1 MRTLLLI
8 VIAGLLAAACG
19 ASNGGLRD
27 EGFVAAGETAVVS
40 PPDMTGDAAAA
51 TTPAALVPGPGVA
64 FVYLLRYDQPEP
76 TRRSVPVGMGIVESS
91 IRDLLVGPSA
101 AEGLLHYS
109 TALLPDTRL
118 LAFSID
124 NRTAIIDLSAM
135 PTSSVGKGS
144 EALLALYQ
152 LVYTATAS
160 GGVDAVKVRVN
171 GRAYGLGSLSG
182 GSSALEQSLTRADLS
197 FVIAVETLA
206 GSSGCAVAKVGA
218 APLIGA
224 PTLTLRRP
232 LDGELVEN
240 TIKIRGSVQSR
251 GGPLV
256 IRILQDGLEVTNR
269 IIDEKCRGNFAASI
283 PVPRTL
289 DGAVD
294 VVVIAPGIDGAPA
307 ASAQVVVMIAG

>member
-1 MRTLLLI
+1 MRILLLM

-19 ASNGGLRD
+19 ASNSGLRD

-40 PPDMTGDAAAA
+40 PPDMTGDAAAT
-51 TTPAALVPGPGVA
+51 TTPAALVPDPGVA

-76 TRRSVPVGMGIVESS
+76 TRRSIPVGMGIVESS

-135 PTSSVGKGS
+135 PSVGKGS

-171 GRAYGLGSLSG
+171 GRAYGLGSVSG

-218 APLIGA
+218 APFSGA
-224 PTLTLRRP
+224 PTVTLRRP
-232 LDGELVEN
+232 FDGEVVEN
-240 TIKIRGSVQSR
+240 TILLRGSVQSR

-269 IIDEKCRGNFAASI
+269 IIDEKCRGNFSASI

-294 VVVIAPGIDGAPA
+294 VVVIAPGTDGAPA

>member
-1 MRTLLLI
+1 MRVLLLI

-40 PPDMTGDAAAA
+40 PPDMTGDAAAT
-51 TTPAALVPGPGVA
+51 TTPTTLVPDPGVA

-135 PTSSVGKGS
+135 PSVEKGS

-171 GRAYGLGSLSG
+171 GRAYGLGSVSG

-197 FVIAVETLA
+197 FVIEVETLL

-218 APLIGA
+218 APFTGA
-224 PTLTLRRP
+224 RTVTLRRP

-240 TIKIRGSVQSR
+240 TIQLRGSVQSR

-269 IIDEKCRGNFAASI
+269 IIDEKCRGNFSASI

-289 DGAVD
+289 DGAVE
-294 VVVIAPGIDGAPA
+294 VVVIAPGTDGAPA
-307 ASAQVVVMIAG
+307 ASAQVVVTIAG

>member
-8 VIAGLLAAACG
+8 VIAGLLAAGCG

-40 PPDMTGDAAAA
+40 PPDVTGGAAS
-51 TTPAALVPGPGVA
+51 TTTLAALVPDPGVA

-135 PTSSVGKGS
+135 PSVGKGS

-171 GRAYGLGSLSG
+171 GRAYGLGSVSG

-197 FVIAVETLA
+197 FVIEVETLL

-218 APLIGA
+218 APFTGA
-224 PTLTLRRP
+224 RTVTLRRP

-240 TIKIRGSVQSR
+240 TIQLRGSVQSR

-269 IIDEKCRGNFAASI
+269 IIDEKCRGNFSASI

-289 DGAVD
+289 DGAVE
-294 VVVIAPGIDGAPA
+294 VVVIAPGTDGAPA

>member
-1 MRTLLLI
+1 MRVLLLI

-19 ASNGGLRD
+19 ASNSGLRD

-40 PPDMTGDAAAA
+40 PPDMTGDAAAT

-101 AEGLLHYS
+101 AERLLHYS

-124 NRTAIIDLSAM
+124 IRTAIIDLSAM
-135 PTSSVGKGS
+135 PSVGKGS

-171 GRAYGLGSLSG
+171 GRAYGLGSVSG

-206 GSSGCAVAKVGA
+206 GSAGCAVAKVGA
-218 APLIGA
+218 APFSGA
-224 PTLTLRRP
+224 PTVTLRRP
-232 LDGELVEN
+232 FDGEVVEN
-240 TIKIRGSVQSR
+240 TILLRGSVQSR

-269 IIDEKCRGNFAASI
+269 IIDEKCRGNFSASI

-294 VVVIAPGIDGAPA
+294 VVVIAPGTDGAPA

>member
-19 ASNGGLRD
+19 ASDGGLRD

-40 PPDMTGDAAAA
+40 PPDMTGDAAAT
-51 TTPAALVPGPGVA
+51 TTPATLVPDPGVA

-135 PTSSVGKGS
+135 PSVGKGS

-171 GRAYGLGSLSG
+171 GRAYGLGSVSG

-197 FVIAVETLA
+197 FVIEVETLL

-218 APLIGA
+218 APFTGA
-224 PTLTLRRP
+224 RTVTLRRP

-240 TIKIRGSVQSR
+240 TIQLRGSVQSR

-269 IIDEKCRGNFAASI
+269 IIDEKCRGNFSASI

-294 VVVIAPGIDGAPA
+294 VVVIAPGTDGAPA
-307 ASAQVVVMIAG
+307 ASAQVVVTIAG

>member
-1 MRTLLLI
+1 MRILLLM

-19 ASNGGLRD
+19 ASNDGLRD

-40 PPDMTGDAAAA
+40 PPDMTGDAAAT
-51 TTPAALVPGPGVA
+51 TTPAALVPDPGVA

-76 TRRSVPVGMGIVESS
+76 TRRSIPVGMGIVESS

-135 PTSSVGKGS
+135 PSVGKGS

-171 GRAYGLGSLSG
+171 GRAYGLGSVSG

-218 APLIGA
+218 APFSGA
-224 PTLTLRRP
+224 PTVTLRRP
-232 LDGELVEN
+232 FDGEVVEN
-240 TIKIRGSVQSR
+240 TILLRGSVQSR

-269 IIDEKCRGNFAASI
+269 IIDEKCRGNFSASI

-294 VVVIAPGIDGAPA
+294 VVVIAPGTDGAPA

>member
-1 MRTLLLI
+1 MRVLLLI

-40 PPDMTGDAAAA
+40 PPDMTGAAAST
-51 TTPAALVPGPGVA
+51 TTPAALVPDPGVA
-64 FVYLLRYDQPEP
+64 FVYLLRYDRPEP

-135 PTSSVGKGS
+135 PSVEKGS

-171 GRAYGLGSLSG
+171 GRAYGLGSVSG

-197 FVIAVETLA
+197 FVIEVETLL

-218 APLIGA
+218 APFTGA
-224 PTLTLRRP
+224 RTVTLRRP

-240 TIKIRGSVQSR
+240 TIQLRGSVQSR

-269 IIDEKCRGNFAASI
+269 IIDEKCRGNFSASI

-289 DGAVD
+289 DGAVE
-294 VVVIAPGIDGAPA
+294 VVVIAPGTDGAPA
-307 ASAQVVVMIAG
+307 ASAQVVVTIAG

>member
-1 MRTLLLI
+1 MRILLLM

-19 ASNGGLRD
+19 ASNDGLRD

-40 PPDMTGDAAAA
+40 PPDMTGDAAAT
-51 TTPAALVPGPGVA
+51 TTPAALVPDPGVA

-76 TRRSVPVGMGIVESS
+76 TRRSIPVGMGIVESS

-135 PTSSVGKGS
+135 PGVGKGS

-171 GRAYGLGSLSG
+171 GRAYGLGSVSG

-218 APLIGA
+218 APFSGA
-224 PTLTLRRP
+224 PTVTLRRP
-232 LDGELVEN
+232 FDGEVVEN
-240 TIKIRGSVQSR
+240 TILLRGSVQSR

-269 IIDEKCRGNFAASI
+269 IIDEKCRGNFSASI

-294 VVVIAPGIDGAPA
+294 VVVIAPGTDGAPA

>member
-1 MRTLLLI
+1 MRILLLM

-19 ASNGGLRD
+19 ASNDGLRD

-40 PPDMTGDAAAA
+40 PPDMTGDAAAT
-51 TTPAALVPGPGVA
+51 TTPAALVPDPGVA

-76 TRRSVPVGMGIVESS
+76 TRRSIPVGMGIVESS

-135 PTSSVGKGS
+135 PSVGKGS

-171 GRAYGLGSLSG
+171 GRAYGLGSVSG

-218 APLIGA
+218 APFSGA
-224 PTLTLRRP
+224 PTVTLRRP
-232 LDGELVEN
+232 FDGEVVEN
-240 TIKIRGSVQSR
+240 TILLRGSVQSS

-256 IRILQDGLEVTNR
+256 IRILQDGLEVINR
-269 IIDEKCRGNFAASI
+269 IIDEKCRGNFSASI

-294 VVVIAPGIDGAPA
+294 VVVIAPGTDGAPA